1 MVAYSTAV
9 YNTLKFIHVL
19 AAVGWVG
26 GGAFIQVYAT
36 RVSKQNDPKKMAA
49 LASDLEVLG
58 KTYMMGLSI
67 AVIVAAVALVA
78 YAPQWNFTDTW
89 ILIGIIGFAATL
101 VTGAGFI
108 GPEAGRLAKL
118 GEERPPEDPEIQRR
132 IRRIFLISRVDL
144 VVLIVVILDMVVKP
158 GT

>member
-1 MVAYSTAV
+1 MIAYSTAV
-9 YNTLKFIHVL
+9 FNTLKFIHVL
-19 AAVGWVG
+19 AAIGWVG

-36 RVSKQNDPKKMAA
+36 RVSKQNDPKKMSA
-49 LASDLEVLG
+49 LAADLEVLG
-58 KTYMMGLSI
+58 KTYFTPLSL

-89 ILIGIIGFAATL
+89 ILIGIIGYAATL

-108 GPEAGRLAKL
+108 GPEAGRLSKL
-118 GEERPPEDPEIQRR
+118 AAERPPEDPEIQRR
-132 IRRIFLISRVDL
+132 IRRIFVVSRVDL
-144 VVLIVVILDMVVKP
+144 VVLVIVILDMVVKP